1 MIRKLGRA
9 ADVAH
14 GVLRHCYPCPVA
26 TYVDEAIWE
35 WRGRRWCHL
44 TADSEEELHALA
56 AQLGLVRQWFQ
67 SKPGRPWSDHYDL
80 PEDVR
85 VQAIAC
91 GALPL
96 STREMARRQA
106 KLRETHRAGSG

>member
-1 MIRKLGRA
+1 M
-9 ADVAH
+9 
-14 GVLRHCYPCPVA
+14 LREFFCAVPCETGGAMA

-44 TADSEEELHALA
+44 TADSESELHAMA

-80 PEDVR
+80 PEEVR
-85 VQAIAC
+85 AQAIAC
-91 GALPL
+91 GAQPL
-96 STREMARRQA
+96 TTREMARRQA
-106 KLRETHRAGSG
+106 KLRASVRS

>member
-1 MIRKLGRA
+1 
-9 ADVAH
+9 
-14 GVLRHCYPCPVA
+14 VA

-44 TADSEEELHALA
+44 TADSPEELHDLA

-80 PEDVR
+80 PEDIR
-85 VQAIAC
+85 IQAIAC
-91 GALPL
+91 GAQAL

-106 KLRETHRAGSG
+106 RLRSLARG